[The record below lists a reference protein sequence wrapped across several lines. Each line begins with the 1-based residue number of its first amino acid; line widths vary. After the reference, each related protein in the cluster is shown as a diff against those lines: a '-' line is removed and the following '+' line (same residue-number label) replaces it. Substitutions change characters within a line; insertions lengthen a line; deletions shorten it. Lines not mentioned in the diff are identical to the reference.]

1 MALEFNVSENA
12 YVLEGKWEV
21 ADLSALEDDKKPIV
35 DEDEKID
42 EEKNNIF
49 RINLNV
55 IVNGVWF

>member
-1 MALEFNVSENA
+1 MKETFIVSFSFVGIVMFKILCYNLIMNKI
-12 YVLEGKWEV
+12 VQEG
-21 ADLSALEDDKKPIV
+21 
-35 DEDEKID
+35 EKID